1 MIDSKLFRKAM
12 GRFATGI
19 TVVSTLDQKTEEVK
33 GITVNAFMSISLDPY
48 LIAISI
54 RNQSSMITHLNEN
67 DQFGVSVLGEDQEK
81 YSMIFA
87 NQIKSDQ
94 AVEFDWIDNTPVL
107 PDALVQ
113 LVCEKESEVVA
124 GDHTVYIAKVK
135 KIVTRDGDPL
145 IYYNGEYRELN

>member
-135 KIVTRDGDPL
+135 KIVTKEGDPL
-145 IYYNGEYRELN
+145 IYYNGDYRELN

>member
-1 MIDSKLFRKAM
+1 MIDSRLFRKAM

-81 YSMIFA
+81 YSKIFA

>member
-81 YSMIFA
+81 YSKIFA

-145 IYYNGEYRELN
+145 IYYNGDYRELN

>member
-81 YSMIFA
+81 YSKIFA

>member
-1 MIDSKLFRKAM
+1 MDSKLFRKAM

-81 YSMIFA
+81 YSKIFA

>member
-54 RNQSSMITHLNEN
+54 RNQSSMITQLNEN

-94 AVEFDWIDNTPVL
+94 PVEFDWVDNTPVL

-135 KIVTRDGDPL
+135 KIVTKEGDPL